1 MYIIPTRIMIL
12 APQELENS
20 ASKYAAEAIRL
31 DSQGSRLKAI
41 QFYQRA
47 IEALNKLIQ
56 IYPEYKLNKI
66 YLERS
71 NAYLNRIKSLQMSN
85 VLEDEEGKADENI
98 VGNDADNS
106 DRKIGSEMRKPKES
120 LGEEFD
126 SLIMKEKPNISWDDV
141 IGLDD
146 AKRAIRES
154 IVYPTK
160 RSDLFPLGW
169 PRGLLL
175 YGPPG
180 CGKTL
185 LAAAAAAEI
194 DGYFV
199 NVDAAAMMSKWLGEA
214 EKNVSKLFKMANKLY
229 ESENIPILLFID
241 EIDSLIGNRNGEVGG
256 EIRVKNQFLT
266 EMDGINNKS
275 KNSKLYVIGATNK
288 PWSLEAGFL
297 RRFQK
302 RIYVTLPDNDSRN
315 YLFKQYTIPLKKD
328 KTLKIEELSK
338 LVQGYSASDIKDICQ
353 AVQLRVVNE
362 LFESGKAMEAQS
374 NPRSVS
380 MNDFKEIIKI
390 RKPSVSIDM
399 IRAYMRWSEQFK
411 ALESKNQVFKYLLLA
426 SVILVSAIS
435 LCPHPVI
442 LTYFPPSNSL

>member
-1 MYIIPTRIMIL
+1 MIL

-85 VLEDEEGKADENI
+85 VLEDEEGKGDENI

-194 DGYFV
+194 DGYFI
-199 NVDAAAMMSKWLGEA
+199 NVDAASMMSKWLGEA
-214 EKNVSKLFKMANKLY
+214 EKNVSKLFSMARKLN
-229 ESENIPILLFID
+229 ENENIPVLLFID
-241 EIDSLIGNRNGEVGG
+241 EIDSLLGTRNSEVGG
-256 EIRVKNQFLT
+256 EVRVKNQFLT
-266 EMDGINNKS
+266 EMDGINGKGKES
-275 KNSKLYVIGATNK
+275 QLYVIGATNK
-288 PWSLEAGFL
+288 PWSLEVGFL

-302 RIYVTLPDNDSRN
+302 RIYVTLPGNPSRTN
-315 YLFKQYTIPLKKD
+315 LFVQYTSPLNVD
-328 KTLKIEELSK
+328 GTLRVDELAKISE
-338 LVQGYSASDIKDICQ
+338 GYSASDIKDICQ
-353 AVQLRVVNE
+353 SVQLRVVNE
-362 LFESGKAMEAQS
+362 LFESGRAMEDGT
-374 NPRSVS
+374 NPRPVGMS
-380 MNDFKEIIKI
+380 DFREILRI
-390 RKPSVSIDM
+390 RKPSVSVDM
-399 IRAYMRWSEQFK
+399 IRAYMRWSDQFK
-411 ALESKNQVFKYLLLA
+411 ALCHFSDIWHLLGLRLLLFYTQWHFTT
-426 SVILVSAIS
+426 S
-435 LCPHPVI
+435 
-442 LTYFPPSNSL
+442 FRN

>member
-1 MYIIPTRIMIL
+1 MYIISTRIMIL

-85 VLEDEEGKADENI
+85 VLEEDEGKSDDDL
-98 VGNDADNS
+98 VGNDLDSSDN
-106 DRKIGSEMRKPKES
+106 KTGNEIRKPKES

-126 SLIMKEKPNISWDDV
+126 SLIMKEKPKVSWKEV

-160 RSDLFPLGW
+160 RPDLFPLGW

-241 EIDSLIGNRNGEVGG
+241 EIDSLLGTRNGEVGG

-266 EMDGINNKS
+266 EMDGITNKT

-302 RIYVTLPDNDSRN
+302 RVYVTLPDNDSRN
-315 YLFKQYTIPLKKD
+315 NLFKQYTSPLKKD
-328 KTLKIEELSK
+328 KTLKIDELSK

-353 AVQLRVVNE
+353 AAQLRVVNE
-362 LFESGKAMEAQS
+362 LFESGKAMESES
-374 NPRSVS
+374 NPRPIS
-380 MNDFKEIIKI
+380 MNDFKEIIKM
-390 RKPSVSIDM
+390 RKPTVTIDM

-411 ALESKNQVFKYLLLA
+411 AL
-426 SVILVSAIS
+426 
-435 LCPHPVI
+435 
-442 LTYFPPSNSL
+442 